1 MSCDLIKIQED
12 IDYWEEV
19 KRDAMDQL
27 AYLTKESLF
36 FKRSQNGE
44 DSVEVQ
50 DIDKSITSVNSI
62 LNLAQD
68 KLDTLNK
75 LKNDCSCGTKKQTH
89 LGRWGYGY

>member
-12 IDYWEEV
+12 IDYWEEIR
-19 KRDAMDQL
+19 KDAMDQL
-27 AYLTKESLF
+27 AFLTKERLF
-36 FKRSQNGE
+36 FKKSQNGE